1 MNRWIPGNI
10 VLIAGDW
17 FRDNF
22 TMPSIFCVYL
32 LVASKLI
39 SGSLLSHIQITLKNT
54 NIFSFSYFLLR
65 EYIQGF
71 QDSWIIDL
79 WWTFVGCR
87 LLTLI
92 FLDLQFYYLQY
103 LVKKLS
109 RRIIF
114 PFYNL
119 MSQEKRDSRNEEIGK
134 DMWIPRMKKMPTKWI
149 LVNSW
154 RHKHSRPD
162 NDISKYANH

>member
-1 MNRWIPGNI
+1 MENSCCIFIFILIILRNKNYIWKCLFYWHFLEILWI
-10 VLIAGDW
+10 
-17 FRDNF
+17 F
-22 TMPSIFCVYL
+22 IF
-32 LVASKLI
+32 LVFYNLYSFSFKT
-39 SGSLLSHIQITLKNT
+39 H
-54 NIFSFSYFLLR
+54 IFSLWILFFL
-65 EYIQGF
+65 
-71 QDSWIIDL
+71 SS
-79 WWTFVGCR
+79 
-87 LLTLI
+87 
-92 FLDLQFYYLQY
+92 FYYLQY

-154 RHKHSRPD
+154 RHKHSRPKGAIQEIQEEKSLVYRCFYVTGTHFFNFLTLHKSLD
-162 NDISKYANH
+162 GHDR